1 LRILFKI
8 FFLKVTQERAIL
20 YVLAVQDHFVS
31 EQLAE
36 LENGQNSKISN
47 SGILPATVGTLSS
60 LKYLCLVLLEC
71 VKKN

>member
-8 FFLKVTQERAIL
+8 FFLKVTQEHAIL
-20 YVLAVQDHFVS
+20 CVLAVQDSNQSVS

-47 SGILPATVGTLSS
+47 SGILPATVGTSSS
-60 LKYLCLVLLEC
+60 LK
-71 VKKN
+71 